1 MSISMISDRVREL
14 KQAVM
19 KHSASYPGTSD
30 RTKLSEWRNGFDSLK
45 ADVERLEY
53 AQKCQSGYGS

>member
-1 MSISMISDRVREL
+1 
-14 KQAVM
+14 M

>member
-1 MSISMISDRVREL
+1 MSSVIADRVREL
-14 KQAVM
+14 KQAVA
-19 KHSASYPGTSD
+19 KHSAAYPGASD

-53 AQKCQSGYGS
+53 AQKCQPGYGN